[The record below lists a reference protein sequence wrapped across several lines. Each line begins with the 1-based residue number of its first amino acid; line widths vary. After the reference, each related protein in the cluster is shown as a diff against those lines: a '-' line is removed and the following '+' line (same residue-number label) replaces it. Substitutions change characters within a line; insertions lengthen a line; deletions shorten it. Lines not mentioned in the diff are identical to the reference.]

1 VELVLLFNISNGLL
15 IGFFYA
21 LMALGLALI
30 LGLNGVINFAHG
42 GFMALGGYVAFSLAP
57 LIGFWGSLI
66 LAPFLVGAAGII
78 VERGL
83 IRPLYGRDPLFSLLL
98 TFGLAMI
105 LEDLIRT
112 TWGAQG
118 LPFAVPTALASPVSS
133 TYFFITGYRLV
144 VVAVTA
150 AATALLFCLLAY
162 TRMGVRIRAGNTD
175 LEMVAALGVNIY
187 RLRAA
192 NFALGIY
199 LAALAGILAAGQLGL
214 TPTMGTSVIMP
225 SFVAIIVGGAGS
237 LIGSLLGGLIIGV
250 AAGITTTFYPAA
262 SELVIYL
269 IMALV
274 LMLRPRGLLG
284 QEGLFE

>member
-1 VELVLLFNISNGLL
+1 MGLVLLFNIFNGLL

-21 LMALGLALI
+21 LMALGLSLI
-30 LGLNGVINFAHG
+30 LGLNGVVNFAHG
-42 GFMALGGYVAFSLAP
+42 GFMALGGYIAFTLAP
-57 LIGFWGSLI
+57 LIGFWGALVVS
-66 LAPFLVGAAGII
+66 PFFAAALGIAM
-78 VERGL
+78 ERGL

-98 TFGLAMI
+98 TFGVAMI
-105 LEDLIRT
+105 MEDMIRT
-112 TWGAQG
+112 AWGAQG
-118 LPFAVPTALASPVSS
+118 LPFAVPAALNHPVND
-133 TYFFITGYRLV
+133 TYFFITGYRLFV
-144 VVAVTA
+144 VGLTA
-150 AATALLFCLLAY
+150 AATVALFCLLRY
-162 TRMGVRIRAGNTD
+162 TRTGVRIRAGNQD
-175 LEMVAALGVNIY
+175 LETVAALGVNIY

-237 LIGSLLGGLIIGV
+237 LIGSLLGGLIVGV
-250 AAGITTTFYPAA
+250 AAGVVTTFYPAA

-269 IMALV
+269 IMAFV
-274 LMLRPRGLLG
+274 LIVRPRGLLG